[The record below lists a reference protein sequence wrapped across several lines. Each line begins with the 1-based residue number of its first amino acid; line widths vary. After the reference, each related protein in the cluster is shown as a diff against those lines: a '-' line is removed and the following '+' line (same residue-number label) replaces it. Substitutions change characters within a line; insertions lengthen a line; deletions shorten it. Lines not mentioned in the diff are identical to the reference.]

1 MGGRILR
8 RKDMCSLS
16 NWGSGVLIL
25 GSRSYVHPLT
35 GENMTEL
42 YILYLNFLLGFVSF
56 KTKMN

>member
-35 GENMTEL
+35 GENMTKL